1 MGLRDW
7 VSGQFIDI
15 IEWTEPSQN
24 EILAHR
30 FTRHKNEIKNG
41 AKLVVREGQA
51 AGFVKEGQLADVK
64 VPGMYTLDTKNMP
77 VLSTILGWKYGFES
91 PFKCEVYFI
100 STRQWTNQKWGT
112 QNPIMYRD
120 PEFGPVR
127 LRAFGNYAFKVT
139 DPGTFLKEL
148 VSTDPSFELYEIS
161 AQFRNVVVSRFI
173 DALGASKI
181 PMLDLAGNYEKV
193 GKIALER
200 IAPEMAKMGVSL
212 TQFFVEN
219 ISLPPEV
226 EAAMDKRSQMSVLGN
241 LDQYAKFQTAEAIPT
256 AAANPGGIA
265 GLGASLG
272 AGVAGLGAY
281 GLAGRASAQAP
292 HHISAS
298 SAACFGCGHDFANA
312 DLVGGPGVSIGRA
325 ARHNLHADGTAATG
339 TIVDHHRLPPRL
351 AQLFAQQ
358 SRQHVGRSAGGKRNH
373 HTNRL
378 GGIGLPPGHR
388 RHQGQRYPAC
398 PHPLGSCRHGRP
410 PHRIGHPSDS
420 HPNRAPAKGP
430 GAGKQNGR
438 TAVRPLSDACCSGA
452 LPGSSARSFR
462 RQWVEL
468 LQHLS
473 GSQRSR

>member
-77 VLSTILGWKYGFES
+77 ILSTILGWKYGFES

-127 LRAFGNYAFKVT
+127 LRAFGSYAFKVT

-173 DALGASKI
+173 DALGASRI

-226 EAAMDKRSQMSVLGN
+226 EAALDKRSQMSVLGN
-241 LDQYAKFQTAEAIPT
+241 LDQYTKFQTAEAIPT
-256 AAANPGGIA
+256 AAANPGGLA
-265 GLGASLG
+265 GMGASLG
-272 AGVAGLGAY
+272 AGLAVGQQMGGAFAGAAGAP
-281 GLAGRASAQAP
+281 GVVTPANTAPPAGASAPPPLPTAVTFHAAINGAQAGP
-292 HHISAS
+292 FDLAALAAHINS
-298 SAACFGCGHDFANA
+298 
-312 DLVGGPGVSIGRA
+312 
-325 ARHNLHADGTAATG
+325 G
-339 TIVDHHRLPPRL
+339 TINRTSLVWRAGMAGWAAAETVPEL
-351 AQLFAQQ
+351 ASLFAA
-358 SRQHVGRSAGGKRNH
+358 VPPP
-373 HTNRL
+373 
-378 GGIGLPPGHR
+378 LP
-388 RHQGQRYPAC
+388 
-398 PHPLGSCRHGRP
+398 S
-410 PHRIGHPSDS
+410 
-420 HPNRAPAKGP
+420 
-430 GAGKQNGR
+430 
-438 TAVRPLSDACCSGA
+438 
-452 LPGSSARSFR
+452 
-462 RQWVEL
+462 
-468 LQHLS
+468 
-473 GSQRSR
+473 

>member
-30 FTRHKNEIKNG
+30 FPRHNNEIKNG

-64 VPGMYTLDTKNMP
+64 LPGMYTLDTKNMP

-112 QNPIMYRD
+112 QNPFMYRD

-127 LRAFGNYAFKVT
+127 LRAFGSYAFKVT

-173 DALGASKI
+173 DALGSSKI

-193 GKIALER
+193 GKVALER
-200 IAPEMAKMGVSL
+200 IAPEMAKMGVTL

-226 EAAMDKRSQMSVLGN
+226 EAALDKRSQMSVLGN
-241 LDQYAKFQTAEAIPT
+241 LDQYTKFQTAEAIPV
-256 AAANPGGIA
+256 AAANPGGLAGMGAQIGMGVAVGNQMGNAFAGAAGASGVVTPANTQSPASGPPPLPTAVAFHAAINGAQAGPFDMAALAAHVNAGTIKRATLVWKTGMAGWAAAETVPELA
-265 GLGASLG
+265 GLF
-272 AGVAGLGAY
+272 
-281 GLAGRASAQAP
+281 
-292 HHISAS
+292 
-298 SAACFGCGHDFANA
+298 AA
-312 DLVGGPGVSIGRA
+312 V
-325 ARHNLHADGTAATG
+325 
-339 TIVDHHRLPPRL
+339 PPP
-351 AQLFAQQ
+351 
-358 SRQHVGRSAGGKRNH
+358 
-373 HTNRL
+373 
-378 GGIGLPPGHR
+378 LPPG
-388 RHQGQRYPAC
+388 
-398 PHPLGSCRHGRP
+398 
-410 PHRIGHPSDS
+410 
-420 HPNRAPAKGP
+420 
-430 GAGKQNGR
+430 
-438 TAVRPLSDACCSGA
+438 
-452 LPGSSARSFR
+452 
-462 RQWVEL
+462 
-468 LQHLS
+468 
-473 GSQRSR
+473 

>member
-1 MGLRDW
+1 MGLMDW
-7 VSGQFIDI
+7 AKGQFIDI

-41 AKLVVREGQA
+41 AKLIVREGQA

-64 VPGMYTLDTKNMP
+64 LPGMYTLDTNNMP
-77 VLSTILGWKYGFES
+77 ILSTLLGWKYGFES

-112 QNPIMYRD
+112 QNPVMYRD

-127 LRAFGNYAFKVT
+127 LRAFGSYAFKVI

-173 DALGASKI
+173 DALGGSKL

-200 IAPEMAKMGVSL
+200 IAPEMAKMGVAL

-226 EAAMDKRSQMSVLGN
+226 EAAMDRRSQMAVLGN

-256 AAANPGGIA
+256 AAANPGGLA
-265 GLGASLG
+265 GLGAGLS
-272 AGVAGLGAY
+272 AGVAIGNQMGAAF
-281 GLAGRASAQAP
+281 AGGAAAPGAVTPGNTQPPAGPPPLPTAVAFHAAIGGASAGPFDLAALQA
-292 HHISAS
+292 HVAS
-298 SAACFGCGHDFANA
+298 GSITRATLVWRAGMAGWAAAETMPELAPLFAN
-312 DLVGGPGVSIGRA
+312 V
-325 ARHNLHADGTAATG
+325 
-339 TIVDHHRLPPRL
+339 PPP
-351 AQLFAQQ
+351 
-358 SRQHVGRSAGGKRNH
+358 
-373 HTNRL
+373 
-378 GGIGLPPGHR
+378 LPPG
-388 RHQGQRYPAC
+388 
-398 PHPLGSCRHGRP
+398 
-410 PHRIGHPSDS
+410 
-420 HPNRAPAKGP
+420 
-430 GAGKQNGR
+430 
-438 TAVRPLSDACCSGA
+438 
-452 LPGSSARSFR
+452 
-462 RQWVEL
+462 
-468 LQHLS
+468 
-473 GSQRSR
+473 